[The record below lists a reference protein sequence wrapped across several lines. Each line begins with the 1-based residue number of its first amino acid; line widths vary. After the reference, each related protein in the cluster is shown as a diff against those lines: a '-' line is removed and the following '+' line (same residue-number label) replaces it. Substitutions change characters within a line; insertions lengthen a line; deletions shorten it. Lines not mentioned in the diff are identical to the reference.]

1 MLRLQRS
8 PGNAAL
14 VQNGGSITSLT
25 LTGKTVS
32 VELLGGS
39 VGKMQVQNI
48 TDRFCLTLG
57 GGSLASFMV
66 QNCNRAELVVLP
78 AADAG
83 LAARIAPAFS
93 VTSSRAVA
101 FVRDGGSGNGS
112 SPENAAATPEAA
124 YAMLP
129 EGGTIVLCGPV
140 SVTTSTFLPTSE
152 HAYTLTSAYDGTDY
166 RTSGAE
172 LRISG
177 NVGFYTPTTFEKL
190 HIYCR
195 EKLDMAL
202 LQRLHGAHRGR
213 CNLFACAECDGL
225 SVACR
230 RHAPK

>member
-1 MLRLQRS
+1 MCVGGRALGDDLTVAGGHFASLTGSRLTLTGGTLDAATLA
-8 PGNAAL
+8 GNAAL

-112 SPENAAATPEAA
+112 PKTRRRHRR
-124 YAMLP
+124 LP
-129 EGGTIVLCGPV
+129 MPC
-140 SVTTSTFLPTSE
+140 
-152 HAYTLTSAYDGTDY
+152 
-166 RTSGAE
+166 
-172 LRISG
+172 
-177 NVGFYTPTTFEKL
+177 
-190 HIYCR
+190 
-195 EKLDMAL
+195 
-202 LQRLHGAHRGR
+202 
-213 CNLFACAECDGL
+213 
-225 SVACR
+225 CR
-230 RHAPK
+230 RAARSCFAVRSA

>member
-1 MLRLQRS
+1 MTFDAVTLAGNGTIACGAHTAVVTAQCASVGALSLTGDDLTVAGGHFASLTGSRLTLTGGTLDAATLA
-8 PGNAAL
+8 GNAAL

-57 GGSLASFMV
+57 GGSLASFVV

-112 SPENAAATPEAA
+112 AGS
-124 YAMLP
+124 
-129 EGGTIVLCGPV
+129 
-140 SVTTSTFLPTSE
+140 
-152 HAYTLTSAYDGTDY
+152 
-166 RTSGAE
+166 
-172 LRISG
+172 
-177 NVGFYTPTTFEKL
+177 
-190 HIYCR
+190 
-195 EKLDMAL
+195 
-202 LQRLHGAHRGR
+202 
-213 CNLFACAECDGL
+213 
-225 SVACR
+225 
-230 RHAPK
+230 